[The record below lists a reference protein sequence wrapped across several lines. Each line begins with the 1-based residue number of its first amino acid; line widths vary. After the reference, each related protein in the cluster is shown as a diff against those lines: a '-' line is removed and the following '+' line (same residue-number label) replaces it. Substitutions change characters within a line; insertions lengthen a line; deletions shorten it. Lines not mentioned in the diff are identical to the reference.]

1 MKVKPPH
8 FQRQGATE
16 SPPVYP
22 ARQGSSAG
30 AAFLGEPQAA
40 LAQLPS
46 GTEPSTAFSPRSG
59 ARQGCPGLSPP
70 GFATQECPSCSREQ
84 YCRYPAPTWGIAIIS
99 TGTAGSPHPACALEI
114 PRCSSKISLKRR
126 ANKKPGTQPHLPEH
140 GEADGLIQGLVP
152 KENQN

>member
-1 MKVKPPH
+1 MKVKPPISKGKVP
-8 FQRQGATE
+8 QRAPRVPCQ
-16 SPPVYP
+16 
-22 ARQGSSAG
+22 AG
-30 AAFLGEPQAA
+30 
-40 LAQLPS
+40 QLCRS
-46 GTEPSTAFSPRSG
+46 CFSWRAP
-59 ARQGCPGLSPP
+59 GCPG
-70 GFATQECPSCSREQ
+70 
-84 YCRYPAPTWGIAIIS
+84 PAPQWDRAQHSLQPQEWCQAGLPRADPTWVCHTGMSLLQQRAVLQVPSTHMGVAIIS